1 MRGRV
6 EEVRDMAHEEQIS
19 KKEIASG
26 ETLYMYIEL
35 HMDLFFVSVLKHLIF
50 PGFLCMRNASE

>member
-6 EEVRDMAHEEQIS
+6 EEVRDMVHEEQIS

-26 ETLYMYIEL
+26 ETVEFNIAYSRSAPAHNYMT
-35 HMDLFFVSVLKHLIF
+35 
-50 PGFLCMRNASE
+50 LCICEVIWF